1 MVILR
6 ELSTTGA
13 QLSVRKRLAHKG
25 EWMRAAARLAHA
37 SLHGNDPAAR
47 TSDDCRVSIAAND
60 ATSPPPFICC
70 GDNTSSRAD
79 PAGWSRNT
87 RPHPAIPQG
96 LPKAPEYPPAPGH
109 PAGAPESPA
118 HGGEPPLPP

>member
-37 SLHGNDPAAR
+37 SLHG
-47 TSDDCRVSIAAND
+47 ND